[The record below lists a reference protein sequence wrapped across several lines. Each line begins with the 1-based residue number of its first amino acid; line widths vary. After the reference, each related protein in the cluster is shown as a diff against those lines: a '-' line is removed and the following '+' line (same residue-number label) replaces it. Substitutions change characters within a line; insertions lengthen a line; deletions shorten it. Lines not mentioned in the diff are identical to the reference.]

1 MGSLCSLSAVECF
14 YFLDTFLSILPKT
27 EPFSFFFNLKNKK
40 QGKMNTVVFFIF
52 CFHSYCFSVG
62 MRTFTAVL
70 VGPVVWNA
78 MVTEYLED

>member
-1 MGSLCSLSAVECF
+1 
-14 YFLDTFLSILPKT
+14 
-27 EPFSFFFNLKNKK
+27 
-40 QGKMNTVVFFIF
+40 MNTVVFFIF